1 MRQPPD
7 ANERRPRAE
16 SGAHDG
22 DHDVSTSVTAAVGD
36 LLALSDERDWWL
48 ARLLAAERAAYRR
61 GFADGR
67 ARACVAL
74 AELQEHYDQIA
85 WWHEY
90 AAKVRRIIR
99 ASTDPGARRRRIE
112 REIAQDEQFL
122 WVATLKQAERPGT
135 LSPLESQVLRRIG
148 HADPGEAAQLDA
160 Q

>member
-16 SGAHDG
+16 GGAHDG
-22 DHDVSTSVTAAVGD
+22 DHDVSTTVTA

-74 AELQEHYDQIA
+74 AELEEHYAEIA

-90 AAKVRRIIR
+90 AAKVRRIIQ
-99 ASTDPGARRRRIE
+99 ASTDPAARRRRTE
-112 REIAQDEQFL
+112 REIAHDEQFL
-122 WVATLKQAERPGT
+122 WVATLKHAERPGA
-135 LSPLESQVLRRIG
+135 LSPLESQVLRRIC
-148 HADPGEAAQLDA
+148 HADPGEAAQLDRHA
-160 Q
+160 PR

>member
-1 MRQPPD
+1 MGKRIGPATTPGRSPD
-7 ANERRPRAE
+7 SSP
-16 SGAHDG
+16 
-22 DHDVSTSVTAAVGD
+22 STATVAA

-67 ARACVAL
+67 ARACVGL
-74 AELQEHYDQIA
+74 AELQEHYDEIA

-90 AAKVRRIIR
+90 AAKVRRIIQ
-99 ASTDPGARRRRIE
+99 ASADPGYRRRRLE

-122 WVATLKQAERPGT
+122 WIATLKQAERPGT

-148 HADPGEAAQLDA
+148 HAGPGEAAQLDRQA
-160 Q
+160 DR